1 MMDLVY
7 IVAAVA
13 FFALMLAYARAC
25 EVLGRDR
32 STDPGV
38 RHDQ

>member
-1 MMDLVY
+1 MDLAY

-13 FFALMLAYARAC
+13 FFALMLGYAKAC

-38 RHDQ
+38 RRDH